1 MLIIGAKGFAKELLE
16 IFHQN
21 NQTSNLSFYDD
32 VNDDLPEKLF
42 NLFPILRSE
51 DEARL
56 FFETISPKFTIV
68 IGNPKLRKLIF
79 EKFTNLGGKCIS
91 IQSKKADIGFFF
103 NNIEE
108 GVIITSGVIITN
120 DISIKKGAMINL
132 GSTIGHDSV
141 IGEFVEICPN
151 VSISGHCTIGDLSF
165 IGTGAI
171 ILPNVTI
178 GKNSVVA
185 AGAVVTKDVPD
196 NVLVAGM
203 PAIIKKELS

>member
-32 VNDDLPEKLF
+32 VNDYLPEKLF
-42 NLFPILRSE
+42 NQFPILKSE

-56 FFETISPKFTIV
+56 FFETVSPEFTIG

-91 IQSKKADIGFFF
+91 IQSKKADIGNFC

-120 DISIKKGAMINL
+120 DILIKKGAMINL
-132 GSTIGHDSV
+132 NSTIGHDSV

-165 IGTGAI
+165 IGTGSI
-171 ILPNVTI
+171 ILPNVSI